1 MFEPDDNTSAC
12 IEAHA
17 LNESIVLRAL
27 EEAGV
32 EYEVSRHEPADTM
45 DEAEAIERLAGAP
58 VVKNLFLTNRRHTE
72 IYLLLMPGDKPFKTK
87 YLSAQI
93 DCARLS
99 FADPGDMSRLLH
111 TYPGAVTPLGLL
123 FDKERE
129 VSVLIDSELLD
140 SPEVLF
146 RPCHNAASVKVS
158 LSSLLD
164 RYLPFTGHSATV
176 VTLPREL

>member
-1 MFEPDDNTSAC
+1 MIENDDNITAC
-12 IEAHA
+12 RDAHA
-17 LNESIVLRAL
+17 LNERIVLRAL
-27 EEAGV
+27 DEAGV
-32 EYEVSRHEPADTM
+32 EYEIFRHEPADSM

-93 DCARLS
+93 NCARLS
-99 FADPGDMSRLLH
+99 FADPGDMARLLH

-123 FDKERE
+123 FDKDHEI
-129 VSVLIDSELLD
+129 SVLIDSELLD

-146 RPCHNAASVKVS
+146 HPCHNAASVKVS

>member
-45 DEAEAIERLAGAP
+45 DEAEAIER
-58 VVKNLFLTNRRHTE
+58 
-72 IYLLLMPGDKPFKTK
+72 LLMPGDKPFKTK

-146 RPCHNAASVKVS
+146 HPCHNAASVKVS